1 MKDPMSTSQK
11 ILINVSQ
18 VVLKILRNKYKE

>member
-1 MKDPMSTSQK
+1 MKDHMSTSQK

-18 VVLKILRNKYKE
+18 VVLKILSNKYKE